1 MKAINAP
8 MSQILIIARLTF
20 FEAARRRILL
30 AALVLSIAF
39 LIVYGIGFNYI
50 HIDLVRESGGRFL
63 VVQEVHNFLTLA
75 GLYAVNFLTIMMT
88 GLTSVDTI
96 SGEINSGTIQ
106 SIVTKPIRRWEVVLG
121 KWLGFMFMLTLYVV
135 LMAGGVQAIVYS
147 IGDYVVPGYWRGLGL
162 IWLNGALMLS
172 VSFVGGS
179 MLSTLA
185 NGVLVFG
192 LFGVAFVGGWIEQIG
207 SFIQNQSAINI
218 GILSSLILPG
228 EALWKRAAFEMSSP
242 VVTAIGFSPFTSS
255 QSVPSPMMVWYA
267 VGYAIVMILWAIRAF
282 LRRDL

>member
-1 MKAINAP
+1 MA
-8 MSQILIIARLTF
+8 QILTIARLTF
-20 FEAARRRILL
+20 FEAARRKILL
-30 AALVLSIAF
+30 AALVLSVAF

-50 HIDLVRESGGRFL
+50 HIDLLRETGGRFL
-63 VVQEVHNFLTLA
+63 LMQEIHNFLALA

-121 KWLGFMFMLTLYVV
+121 KWLGFIFMLTLYVL
-135 LMAGGVQAIVYS
+135 LMAGGVQGIIYT
-147 IGDYVVPGYWRGLGL
+147 IGDYVIPAYWRGLGL
-162 IWLNGALMLS
+162 IWLNGALVLS
-172 VSFVGGS
+172 VSFAGGT

-207 SFIQNQSAINI
+207 SFIENQAAINI
-218 GILSSLILPG
+218 GIISSLILPG

-242 VVTAIGFSPFTSS
+242 VVTAIGFSPFTTS
-255 QSVPSPMMVWYA
+255 QSVPSPVMIWYA
-267 VGYAIVMILWAIRAF
+267 VGYMGVMILLAIWAF
-282 LRRDL
+282 SRRDL

>member
-1 MKAINAP
+1 
-8 MSQILIIARLTF
+8 MSQILVIARLTF
-20 FEAARRRILL
+20 FEAARRKILL
-30 AALVLSIAF
+30 AALVLSALF
-39 LIVYGIGFNYI
+39 LVVYGIGFNYI
-50 HIDLVRESGGRFL
+50 NVDLQREAGGRLLFL
-63 VVQEVHNFLTLA
+63 QEIHNFLTLA

-96 SGEINSGTIQ
+96 SGEINTGTIQ
-106 SIVTKPIRRWEVVLG
+106 SLVTKPMRRREVILG
-121 KWLGFMFMLTLYVV
+121 KWLGFMFMLTLYVL
-135 LMAGGVQAIVYS
+135 LMAGGVQGIVYA
-147 IGDYVVPGYWRGLGL
+147 IGHYVVPGYWRGLAL

-207 SFIQNQSAINI
+207 ALIQNNAAVNI
-218 GILSSLILPG
+218 GIISSLILPG

-242 VVTAIGFSPFTSS
+242 VVTAIGFSPFTSG
-255 QSVPSPMMVWYA
+255 QSVPSPIMIWYA
-267 VGYAIVMILWAIRAF
+267 IAYALVMLTWAIWAF
-282 LRRDL
+282 SKRDL

>member
-1 MKAINAP
+1 
-8 MSQILIIARLTF
+8 MSQILVIARLTF
-20 FEAARRRILL
+20 FEAARRKILL
-30 AALVLSIAF
+30 AALILSLIF
-39 LIVYGIGFNYI
+39 LVVYGIGFNYI
-50 HIDLVRESGGRFL
+50 NLDLQRETGRRL
-63 VVQEVHNFLTLA
+63 LLLKEIHNLLTLA

-96 SGEINSGTIQ
+96 SGEINTGTIQ

-121 KWLGFMFMLTLYVV
+121 KWLGFMMMLTLYVL
-135 LMAGGVQAIVYS
+135 LMAGGVQGIVYG
-147 IGDYVVPGYWRGLGL
+147 IGDYVVPGFGRGLGL

-172 VSFVGGS
+172 VSFVGGT

-207 SFIQNQSAINI
+207 ALIDNQSAINI
-218 GILSSLILPG
+218 GIVSSLILPG

-242 VVTAIGFSPFTSS
+242 VATAIGISPFTSG
-255 QSVPSPMMVWYA
+255 QSVPSPIMI
-267 VGYAIVMILWAIRAF
+267 GYAIAYASLLLVWAIYSF
-282 LRRDL
+282 SRRDL

>member
-1 MKAINAP
+1 
-8 MSQILIIARLTF
+8 MSQIFIIARLTF

-30 AALVLSIAF
+30 AALILSLAF
-39 LIVYGIGFNYI
+39 LVVYGIGFNFI
-50 HIDLVRESGGRFL
+50 NLDLQRQGAGSFLMLREI
-63 VVQEVHNFLTLA
+63 HNFLTLA

-96 SGEINSGTIQ
+96 SGEINTGTIQ
-106 SIVTKPIRRWEVVLG
+106 SIVTKPIRRWEVVIG
-121 KWLGFMFMLTLYVV
+121 KWLGYIFMLTLYVL
-135 LMAGGVQAIVYS
+135 LMAGGVQSIVYT
-147 IGDYVVPGYWRGLGL
+147 IGDYTITGFWRGLGL

-218 GILSSLILPG
+218 GILSSLILPS

-242 VVTAIGFSPFTSS
+242 VVTALGFSPFTSS

-267 VGYAIVMILWAIRAF
+267 VGYGTVMLLWAIRAF
-282 LRRDL
+282 SQRDL

>member
-1 MKAINAP
+1 MN
-8 MSQILIIARLTF
+8 QILIIARLTF
-20 FEAARRRILL
+20 FEAARRKILL
-30 AALVLSIAF
+30 AALVLSLLF
-39 LIVYGIGFNYI
+39 LLVYGIGFNYI
-50 HIDLVRESGGRFL
+50 HLEMEAESGGRFL
-63 VVQEVHNFLTLA
+63 LMQEIHNFLTLA

-96 SGEINSGTIQ
+96 SGEINTGTIQ
-106 SIVTKPIRRWEVVLG
+106 SLVTKPIRRREVILG
-121 KWLGFMFMLTLYVV
+121 KWLGFLFMLTLYVL
-135 LMAGGVQAIVYS
+135 LMAGGVQGIVYG

-172 VSFVGGS
+172 VSFVGGT

-207 SFIQNQSAINI
+207 ALINNEAAVHI
-218 GILSSLILPG
+218 GILSSLLLPG

-242 VVTAIGFSPFTSS
+242 IVTTMGFSPFTTG
-255 QSVPSPMMVWYA
+255 QSVPSPMMIAYAAGYA
-267 VGYAIVMILWAIRAF
+267 VVMLLWAIRAF
-282 LRRDL
+282 SRRDL